1 MLESFE
7 LITWQSMTSLSSP
20 TNEGAK
26 FLPNE
31 AVTMQKLD
39 KSFLLN
45 DEPKISN
52 QKFKSVE
59 PVISKIIQFMCL
71 FI

>member
-7 LITWQSMTSLSSP
+7 LITWKRLTSCP
-20 TNEGAK
+20 TNEGEK

-31 AVTMQKLD
+31 AVTVQKLD
-39 KSFLLN
+39 KSFLFN
-45 DEPKISN
+45 NEPKISN
-52 QKFKSVE
+52 QKFTSVE
-59 PVISKIIQFMCL
+59 PVISNLIQFLCL